1 MNGLYL
7 NLLAQIKQTGSNTNP
22 MANITLFHK
31 DYCPYCKAAKAL
43 LAKLEW
49 QYKEIEVSDDQDA
62 FNNMVEL
69 SGGRRTVPQIFIN
82 DQHIGGFDDFQAY
95 VKKLG
100 KLKRA

>member
-43 LAKLEW
+43 LAKLDW

-95 VKKLG
+95 VKKLS

>member
-43 LAKLEW
+43 LAKLDW

-62 FNNMVEL
+62 FNNMVKL
-69 SGGRRTVPQIFIN
+69 SGGRRTVSQIFIN

-95 VKKLG
+95 VKTLG